1 MGRKSKQAG
10 TGHYPMTHH
19 ERTKKFASSSY
30 GTTTTRLAGDTQV
43 AFGSCSLSLTPIMD
57 HTSSNGE
64 QKGKS
69 DSKAC
74 AGSDTNTSTTIAMVT
89 PSGHLYAK
97 QAIYEYLLTKTQEF
111 QDQKKAYEQQQKLDA
126 ERADSTEAHKRQQQE
141 AFEQSNQLA
150 VLKKQKIEKIGDG
163 GVLKKTSYWLP
174 DMQPAKVE
182 ASTPS
187 PNRPSSPYSGRPL
200 RRKDLREVAL
210 VRSRD
215 NKNKS
220 EDVLCAISG
229 KPIRMQPAVA
239 YWTKDRNEPGIVALK
254 DVFNMTVAVEGKT
267 SSEKASFKGGKAAPL
282 CPLTNA
288 RIKHVVALK
297 SGGSGFAA
305 HNMVEVKTYKP
316 TIT

>member
-97 QAIYEYLLTKTQEF
+97 QAIYEYLLTKTKESLRATTKTGCWKSRLDRSTQAATTGSFRAVQSTGRTEEAKNRKNWRRWCLEK
-111 QDQKKAYEQQQKLDA
+111 DKL
-126 ERADSTEAHKRQQQE
+126 
-141 AFEQSNQLA
+141 LA
-150 VLKKQKIEKIGDG
+150 SWYATG
-163 GVLKKTSYWLP
+163 
-174 DMQPAKVE
+174 
-182 ASTPS
+182 
-187 PNRPSSPYSGRPL
+187 
-200 RRKDLREVAL
+200 
-210 VRSRD
+210 
-215 NKNKS
+215 
-220 EDVLCAISG
+220 
-229 KPIRMQPAVA
+229 
-239 YWTKDRNEPGIVALK
+239 
-254 DVFNMTVAVEGKT
+254 
-267 SSEKASFKGGKAAPL
+267 
-282 CPLTNA
+282 
-288 RIKHVVALK
+288 K
-297 SGGSGFAA
+297 SGSIHAF
-305 HNMVEVKTYKP
+305 P
-316 TIT
+316 